1 MRQYH
6 NTVADVLAHG
16 SYRSN
21 RTDVGTISGFGKH
34 YSVDLQEGYPLLTT
48 KKMDGY
54 RWDSMIH
61 ELMWYLSGQE
71 HIRELQEETSIWDEW
86 ADEDGNLDTAYGRFW
101 RRYPIPQGGEQ
112 LTGESWVNR
121 DAAAEKWVETNE
133 EGEIHTFDQ
142 IRYAID
148 KLTDDPLSRRI
159 VVNAWHPANASVST
173 LPPCH
178 YSFVLNVQGDGSLNL
193 HLTQRS
199 ADLALGVPFNI
210 ACYSLLL
217 HIIAQQT
224 GFQPGTFSHTLVDAH
239 IYCGGEKR
247 QEWYDDNL
255 EELQSR
261 LALIE
266 REGLDWRSYT
276 DLADWI
282 EQHAPPSESDSREN
296 PYDHVPGLLR
306 QLSRD
311 SHSRPSISVADKT
324 LDELQVTDIELEEY
338 TSHEGIPFGV
348 AE

>member
-1 MRQYH
+1 MKQYH
-6 NTVADVLAHG
+6 NTVTDVLANG
-16 SYRSN
+16 SHKLN

-34 YSVDLQEGYPLLTT
+34 YSVDLQDGYPLLTT
-48 KKMDGY
+48 KKMDGF
-54 RWDSMIH
+54 RWDSMLH

-71 HIRELQEETSIWDEW
+71 HIRELREETTIWDEW
-86 ADEDGNLDTAYGRFW
+86 ADKDGNLDTAYGRFW
-101 RRYPIPQGGEQ
+101 RRYPIPESTDQ

-121 DAAAEKWVETNE
+121 DARAEKWVETDS
-133 EGEIHTFDQ
+133 EGEVHTFDQ
-142 IRYAID
+142 IEYVID
-148 KLTDDPLSRRI
+148 MLNNDPMSRRM

-224 GFQPGTFSHTLVDAH
+224 GFTPGTFSHTLVDAH
-239 IYCGGEKR
+239 VYCGRNER
-247 QEWYDDNL
+247 QEWYSNNL
-255 EELQSR
+255 DELQSR
-261 LALIE
+261 LEVVEKDGIE
-266 REGLDWRSYT
+266 WRGHEH
-276 DLADWI
+276 LADWI
-282 EQHAPPSESDSREN
+282 DKVAPAGKTDSQGN

-311 SHSRPSISVADKT
+311 SHDRPRISVADKT
-324 LDELQVTDIELEEY
+324 LDELRVTDISLEEY
-338 TSHEGIPFGV
+338 SSHDGIPFGV